1 MELTIHYQ
9 VCIRSLE
16 TEATWTY
23 LQVPSC
29 VFLTAFCVVVGLLAV
44 AGVAARHTYTHKKK
58 NTDNFFYRKL
68 IKGSQFLVRVKNDQ
82 IGQTLE
88 AFKQLLRTVPVF
100 NVRKMSA

>member
-44 AGVAARHTYTHKKK
+44 AGVAARHTHTQKK
-58 NTDNFFYRKL
+58 TQTIFFT
-68 IKGSQFLVRVKNDQ
+68 GN
-82 IGQTLE
+82 E
-88 AFKQLLRTVPVF
+88 
-100 NVRKMSA
+100 

>member
-44 AGVAARHTYTHKKK
+44 AGVAARHTHTHTKKK
-58 NTDNFFYRKL
+58 NRQFFLQGINKRESVF
-68 IKGSQFLVRVKNDQ
+68 GSCK
-82 IGQTLE
+82 
-88 AFKQLLRTVPVF
+88 K
-100 NVRKMSA
+100 

>member
-44 AGVAARHTYTHKKK
+44 AGVAARHTHTQKKK
-58 NTDNFFYRKL
+58 HRQFFLQEMNKRESVF
-68 IKGSQFLVRVKNDQ
+68 GSCKKKPNRPNVGS
-82 IGQTLE
+82 IQT
-88 AFKQLLRTVPVF
+88 TVTNSSSVQ
-100 NVRKMSA
+100 R

>member
-58 NTDNFFYRKL
+58 KHRQFFLQEINKRESVF
-68 IKGSQFLVRVKNDQ
+68 GSCK
-82 IGQTLE
+82 
-88 AFKQLLRTVPVF
+88 K
-100 NVRKMSA
+100 

>member
-44 AGVAARHTYTHKKK
+44 AGVAARHTHTHTQKKK
-58 NTDNFFYRKL
+58 TQTIFFT
-68 IKGSQFLVRVKNDQ
+68 GN
-82 IGQTLE
+82 E
-88 AFKQLLRTVPVF
+88 
-100 NVRKMSA
+100 

>member
-1 MELTIHYQ
+1 MAEMREHLVELTIHYQ

-44 AGVAARHTYTHKKK
+44 AGVAARHTHTHKKK
-58 NTDNFFYRKL
+58 HRQFFLQEMNKRESVF
-68 IKGSQFLVRVKNDQ
+68 GSCK
-82 IGQTLE
+82 
-88 AFKQLLRTVPVF
+88 K
-100 NVRKMSA
+100 